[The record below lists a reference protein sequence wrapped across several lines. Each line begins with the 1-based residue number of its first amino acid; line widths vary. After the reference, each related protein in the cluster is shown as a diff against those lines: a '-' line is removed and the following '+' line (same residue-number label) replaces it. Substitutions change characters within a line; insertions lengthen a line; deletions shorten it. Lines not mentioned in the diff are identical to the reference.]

1 MPAAGATERLRCTAL
16 VAEAARRRQSASAVA
31 TSHGHET
38 ALFGPWP
45 DYPACVAFLKRHGL
59 GRPASSHV
67 KSSRRRL
74 PDRGR
79 GRRSCGLDGAFARV
93 NEGEG
98 GAELQLRLL
107 PRFADVLCAAE
118 APAMIAVDIP
128 IGLPAQ
134 AGRGGP
140 AAENMV
146 RPLLGERQSSAFSVP
161 FATATQLTVLSC
173 ASNSDCA
180 EFATRGN
187 TKENREFSGG
197 EQRSTSGLER

>member
-31 TSHGHET
+31 TSHGHGT
-38 ALFGPWP
+38 ALFGPGP
-45 DYPACVAFLKRHGL
+45 DYPACVAFLKSHGL

-79 GRRSCGLDGAFARV
+79 GRLSCGLDGAIARV

-98 GAELQLRLL
+98 GAELRRRLL

-140 AAENMV
+140 AAEKHGAAASGRAAV
-146 RPLLGERQSSAFSVP
+146 LRLLRSFRDRDAAHCAQSRIEFGLRGIRYAREREREQGIFWRR
-161 FATATQLTVLSC
+161 TAKHFGT
-173 ASNSDCA
+173 
-180 EFATRGN
+180 
-187 TKENREFSGG
+187 
-197 EQRSTSGLER
+197 

>member
-1 MPAAGATERLRCTAL
+1 MSHQTAGERWVAGTDGCAADWMVSFARLDEGEASAEVRLR
-16 VAEAARRRQSASAVA
+16 V
-31 TSHGHET
+31 
-38 ALFGPWP
+38 
-45 DYPACVAFLKRHGL
+45 
-59 GRPASSHV
+59 
-67 KSSRRRL
+67 
-74 PDRGR
+74 
-79 GRRSCGLDGAFARV
+79 
-93 NEGEG
+93 
-98 GAELQLRLL
+98 L
-107 PRFADVLCAAE
+107 PRFAAILCGGE
-118 APAMIAVDIP
+118 PPAMIAVDIP
-128 IGLPAQ
+128 IGSPAQ

>member
-1 MPAAGATERLRCTAL
+1 MPAAGATERLRYTAL

-31 TSHGHET
+31 TRHGHGT
-38 ALFGPWP
+38 ALVGPGP
-45 DYPACVAFLKRHGL
+45 DYAACVAFLKSHGL
-59 GRPASSHV
+59 GRPAPLMSHQAAGDSGV
-67 KSSRRRL
+67 
-74 PDRGR
+74 
-79 GRRSCGLDGAFARV
+79 DGFPADWMVTFARV

-98 GAELQLRLL
+98 GAELRLRLL

-128 IGLPAQ
+128 IGLPAP
-134 AGRGGP
+134 AGRGGL

-146 RPLLGERQSSAFSVP
+146 GPLPGERQSFAFSVP

-187 TKENREFSGG
+187 TKENRKFSGG

>member
-1 MPAAGATERLRCTAL
+1 MHRIGCRTGSPPAKRFRSCDKSWPRDGSVRPRARLSGVRCFPQESRLRK
-16 VAEAARRRQSASAVA
+16 AS
-31 TSHGHET
+31 TSHVT
-38 ALFGPWP
+38 
-45 DYPACVAFLKRHGL
+45 
-59 GRPASSHV
+59 
-67 KSSRRRL
+67 SSRRRL

-79 GRRSCGLDGAFARV
+79 GRLFCGLDGAIARV

-98 GAELQLRLL
+98 GVELRLRLL

>member
-1 MPAAGATERLRCTAL
+1 MRCFPQESRLRK
-16 VAEAARRRQSASAVA
+16 AS
-31 TSHGHET
+31 TSHVT
-38 ALFGPWP
+38 
-45 DYPACVAFLKRHGL
+45 
-59 GRPASSHV
+59 
-67 KSSRRRL
+67 SSRRRL
-74 PDRGR
+74 LDRGR
-79 GRRSCGLDGAFARV
+79 GRLFCGLDGAIARV

-98 GAELQLRLL
+98 GAELRLRLL

-128 IGLPAQ
+128 IGLPAP

-161 FATATQLTVLSC
+161 FATATQLTVLSR

>member
-16 VAEAARRRQSASAVA
+16 VAEPARRRQSASAVA

-38 ALFGPWP
+38 AQFGPGP
-45 DYPACVAFLKRHGL
+45 DYPACVAFLEESRLRK
-59 GRPASSHV
+59 ASTSHV
-67 KSSRRRL
+67 TSSRRRL

-79 GRRSCGLDGAFARV
+79 GRLFCGLDGAIARV

-98 GAELQLRLL
+98 GVELRLRLL

-118 APAMIAVDIP
+118 APAMIGVDIP

-140 AAENMV
+140 VAENMA

-161 FATATQLTVLSC
+161 FATATQLTVLSR

-187 TKENREFSGG
+187 AKENREFSGG